1 MGEIAWRVGTLPV
14 YWLSVFVV
22 ISFLWFAFVVY
33 KKGQE
38 YHFHEESLMD
48 LAVLSGVLAWLLA
61 RFTFVL
67 FHWSVF
73 SANWVRVILLSNYP
87 GYHLGGVVLGL
98 ILANFILVKRGEVKT
113 YEGLDLLA
121 LGLMGALPF
130 ERLGRV
136 VIGAPPSGVGPLPLE
151 LIQALLFLSAFVWLW
166 RLEREYRTIKW
177 YRFHQTAAKPG
188 FIVGMAGVMLG
199 TILASTGIWPK
210 FTLEQLIMGAIFILL
225 GGAVIYFRSGRRL
238 GRPFLLKK

>member
-1 MGEIAWRVGTLPV
+1 MSDVVFRIGTLPV

-22 ISFLWFAFVVY
+22 ISFLWFAFVIY

-38 YHFHEESLMD
+38 YHFHEESLLD

-61 RFTFVL
+61 RLVFVAL
-67 FHWSVF
+67 HWSVF

-98 ILANFILVKRGEVKT
+98 ILANFLLVKRGEVKT

-136 VIGAPPSGVGPLPLE
+136 MVGEVVLLGPLPLE
-151 LIQALLFLSAFVWLW
+151 LIQALLFLLAFVWLW

-177 YRFHQTAAKPG
+177 YRFHQTTARPG
-188 FIVGMAGVMLG
+188 FIVGAAGVMLG
-199 TILASTGIWPK
+199 TILVSTGIWPK
-210 FTLEQLIMGAIFILL
+210 FTLEQLIMGAIFILV
-225 GGAVIYFRSGRRL
+225 GGGVIYSRSGRKL
-238 GRPFLLKK
+238 GRPSLLKK